1 MVNRGL
7 CWLKK
12 RDLSRWLSILVSLP
26 YVTCCISPRDK
37 SRFLGVLLGMNFTP
51 NNSSGCCF
59 SVEDIGKNGNP
70 VLFRTG
76 IIVCCE
82 SFFSVFGVSDYES
95 VNEFPVCCSLSFSAY
110 II

>member
-1 MVNRGL
+1 M
-7 CWLKK
+7 
-12 RDLSRWLSILVSLP
+12 
-26 YVTCCISPRDK
+26 TCCISPRDK

-51 NNSSGCCF
+51 NNSFECCF
-59 SVEDIGKNGNP
+59 PVEDTEKMGNP

-82 SFFSVFGVSDYES
+82 SFFSVFGVSDYGF
-95 VNEFPVCCSLSFSAY
+95 VNEFPVCCSLGISAY

>member
-1 MVNRGL
+1 MT
-7 CWLKK
+7 
-12 RDLSRWLSILVSLP
+12 SID
-26 YVTCCISPRDK
+26 SPRDK
-37 SRFLGVLLGMNFTP
+37 SRFLGVLLGLNFTP

-59 SVEDIGKNGNP
+59 PVDDTEKNGNP

-82 SFFSVFGVSDYES
+82 SFFSVFGVSDYGF
-95 VNEFPVCCSLSFSAY
+95 VNKFPVCYTLSVSAY